1 MNKSKRRES
10 AFTAFRDPTRVREEI
25 ACIETRLAEIG
36 PDGDCAYENAMIRQF
51 EKQVEMR
58 RVWLES
64 EIRAAHH

>member
-1 MNKSKRRES
+1 MVMACK
-10 AFTAFRDPTRVREEI
+10 DPKRVREEI
-25 ACIETRLAEIG
+25 ACIESRLAEIG

-64 EIRAAHH
+64 EFQAAYNG